1 MVDSA
6 TPQNS
11 NTTSMQKPRQS
22 NRQPPDK
29 DTTRAFKM
37 SASSQQRLKRQRE
50 WVYLTHFLALRQ
62 LHPIKTISGSDDGQE
77 PDFTCVFQHKTR
89 KTPYYIGIELTTLPR
104 LRDRLGNENLMLK
117 RWYWQ
122 SRLQV
127 CTGFM
132 PSVVDSDT
140 ALQASNDFK
149 GTSHQPCPA
158 TKASHWYHHLQSIN
172 FAARHTVGH
181 RLQQGIAKTMRWLP
195 SAFFEDMTDED
206 LPIDSLITQADIDAV
221 MQKKAHKIAA
231 YQQKRPLDEVWLL
244 VHTNASQENGVL
256 AVDTAQTLL
265 HHSDFDQV
273 FVTLYP
279 SHQVLQLAR

>member
-22 NRQPPDK
+22 SRQPPDK

-127 CTGFM
+127 CTGFT
-132 PSVVDSDT
+132 PNVVDSDT
-140 ALQASNDFK
+140 ALQASNNGK
-149 GTSHQPCPA
+149 GANRQP
-158 TKASHWYHHLQSIN
+158 LIN
-172 FAARHTVGH
+172 FPVRHTVGH

-195 SAFFEDMTDED
+195 SAFFEDMTDEY

-256 AVDTAQTLL
+256 AVDTAQTLS